1 MKVQCLVLKRSYC
14 NLLYRSVDLPLSYTV
29 ELDKKK
35 AYLESESNAFRR
47 MFFMDDL
54 TKERIFV
61 ISGVHNLTK
70 QRDTYCSRPRT
81 VYLKVFKSSQR
92 KLRRLLASGKAFTLS
107 LVFLIFAPA
116 PTPSLLVRF
125 SSLMG
130 SRCRRVYSMISLCCR
145 Y

>member
-1 MKVQCLVLKRSYC
+1 MNVQCLVLKRSYC
-14 NLLYRSVDLPLSYTV
+14 NLLHRSVDLPLSYTV

-81 VYLKVFKSSQR
+81 VYLKVFKS
-92 KLRRLLASGKAFTLS
+92 
-107 LVFLIFAPA
+107 
-116 PTPSLLVRF
+116 
-125 SSLMG
+125 
-130 SRCRRVYSMISLCCR
+130 C
-145 Y
+145 

>member
-1 MKVQCLVLKRSYC
+1 MSVKQTLYFMNVQCLVLKRSYC

-47 MFFMDDL
+47 MFLMDDL

-81 VYLKVFKSSQR
+81 VYLKVFKSS
-92 KLRRLLASGKAFTLS
+92 
-107 LVFLIFAPA
+107 
-116 PTPSLLVRF
+116 
-125 SSLMG
+125 
-130 SRCRRVYSMISLCCR
+130 
-145 Y
+145 